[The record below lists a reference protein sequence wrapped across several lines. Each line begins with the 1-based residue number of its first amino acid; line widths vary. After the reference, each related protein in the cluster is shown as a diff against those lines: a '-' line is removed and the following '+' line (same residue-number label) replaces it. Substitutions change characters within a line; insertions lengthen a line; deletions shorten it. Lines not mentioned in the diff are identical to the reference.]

1 MADWFTIFAV
11 LGPLLGVFVPLII
24 HLNNRMDKKFEILMA
39 RMDANQRESNAKF
52 DVITT
57 KFDSVN
63 TRFNTIENRL
73 TSMES
78 EIKNTNQRIDNT
90 NQRIDGTNQ
99 RISEFKTDINQRL
112 STIEGYLVPK
122 KIFHFEEPHHGP
134 DEPKEN

>member
-1 MADWFTIFAV
+1 MADWAQTFTVLAV
-11 LGPLLGVFVPLII
+11 FIGAFLYMM
-24 HLNNRMDKKFEILMA
+24 NRMDS
-39 RMDANQRESNAKF
+39 NQRENNRRF
-52 DVITT
+52 EGMD
-57 KFDSVN
+57 
-63 TRFNTIENRL
+63 TRFNGLENRL

-99 RISEFKTDINQRL
+99 RISELKMDINQRL

-122 KIFHFEEPHHGP
+122 KIFRFEEPHHDP